1 MKRRARSRRATAAPA
16 APETSPRNGK
26 GDAYLYC
33 RRCRPGAAAPRM
45 REWAKLHGRASSSYD
60 WSRTHAAD
68 ATRRRCADSNG
79 DWPGPAT
86 VSAL

>member
-1 MKRRARSRRATAAPA
+1 
-16 APETSPRNGK
+16 
-26 GDAYLYC
+26 
-33 RRCRPGAAAPRM
+33 M